1 MLQALAD
8 LFAGPM
14 HREDGSKLAQ
24 VYFQMAALRGFE
36 RAALLFEPSLELR
49 AGHIS
54 RIQQT
59 CCKINRSV
67 ASRDLVTR
75 LVAWRLVGVEV
86 LGEAPLVVR

>member
-14 HREDGSKLAQ
+14 HRDDGSKLAQ
-24 VYFQMAALRGFE
+24 VYFQMPALRGFE
-36 RAALLFEPSLELR
+36 RAALLFEPSLELG

-59 CCKINRSV
+59 CCIINRIV